1 MGETSCGHGESSTG
15 WDSYTRTDT
24 AGDLVAV
31 IEKLG
36 GPATSDCSGRGG
48 RSWSVAATRNSS
60 NESAPICP
68 NMDRSASAGQTLGKS
83 EPSL

>member
-1 MGETSCGHGESSTG
+1 MDLGLDGRTALVTG
-15 WDSYTRTDT
+15 
-24 AGDLVAV
+24 
-31 IEKLG
+31 
-36 GPATSDCSGRGG
+36 GRKGIGLAIAERLLREGG

-68 NMDRSASAGQTLGKS
+68 NMDRSASAGQTLRKS

>member
-1 MGETSCGHGESSTG
+1 MDLGLDGRTALVTGGSKGIGLAITERLLREGGKVMVCGRDE
-15 WDSYTRTDT
+15 
-24 AGDLVAV
+24 
-31 IEKLG
+31 
-36 GPATSDCSGRGG
+36 
-48 RSWSVAATRNSS
+48 NSS

>member
-1 MGETSCGHGESSTG
+1 VVV
-15 WDSYTRTDT
+15 T
-24 AGDLVAV
+24 AGD
-31 IEKLG
+31 
-36 GPATSDCSGRGG
+36 
-48 RSWSVAATRNSS
+48 AAGTCDGDERFAGVVSTARNSS